1 LWKFLLSTEALARKA
16 GRQHAALWMHCLCGM
31 HLIGYRELEVWRAAM
46 SLVEH
51 CYRVTRK
58 FPTSELYGVAAQLRR
73 AAVSIPSNVAEGYS
87 RRTTKAY
94 LNHVNIALG
103 SQGELETL
111 LEVAARLGYLPPG
124 DMERLTKDLTTIA
137 RLLHGLRRALEAKLR
152 SGQAFAPAPDLR

>member
-1 LWKFLLSTEALARKA
+1 ML
-16 GRQHAALWMHCLCGM
+16 Q
-31 HLIGYRELEVWRAAM
+31 
-46 SLVEH
+46 
-51 CYRVTRK
+51 
-58 FPTSELYGVAAQLRR
+58 AQLRR
-73 AAVSIPSNVAEGYS
+73 AAVSIPSNVAEGDS

-137 RLLHGLRRALEAKLR
+137 RLLHGLRIALEFYCVQVKPH
-152 SGQAFAPAPDLR
+152 SHPATDLRYP